1 MRDLPLFGSDGVLDM
16 SLRAFHIFFVTIS
29 SLFCLWFGLWS
40 YDEFEIT
47 HGRLSLFFAFSSAIG
62 GVTLIFYLNWFV
74 RRTRQWTAFLL
85 PFFLGAAVSSAPAQA
100 CAVCFGAKDSTMV
113 QGANAGI
120 SFLLA
125 IICVVL
131 VAFASLF
138 IVWIRRAQ
146 KLGH

>member
-1 MRDLPLFGSDGVLDM
+1 M
-16 SLRAFHIFFVTIS
+16 SLRAFHIFFITIA

-40 YDEFEIT
+40 YDEFKIT
-47 HGRLSLFFAFSSAIG
+47 HGSLSLVFAFSSAIG
-62 GVTLIFYLNWFV
+62 GVALIFYLNWFV
-74 RRTRQWTAFLL
+74 RRTRQWTALL
-85 PFFLGAAVSSAPAQA
+85 VPAALWSAFSGPEAKA
-100 CAVCFGAKDSTMV
+100 CAVCFGAQDSAMV

-120 SFLLA
+120 SVLLA

-131 VAFASLF
+131 VAFGSLF

>member
-1 MRDLPLFGSDGVLDM
+1 M
-16 SLRAFHIFFVTIS
+16 SLRAFHIFFVTIA

-40 YDEFEIT
+40 YDEFSVT
-47 HGRLSLFFAFSSAIG
+47 HGRLSLVFAFSSAIG
-62 GVTLIFYLNWFV
+62 GVALLFYLNWFV
-74 RRTRQWTAFLL
+74 RRTRQWTALL
-85 PFFLGAAVSSAPAQA
+85 VPVLLAHCFSGNSALA
-100 CAVCFGAKDSTMV
+100 CAVCFGAKDSAMV

-120 SFLLA
+120 GFLLA